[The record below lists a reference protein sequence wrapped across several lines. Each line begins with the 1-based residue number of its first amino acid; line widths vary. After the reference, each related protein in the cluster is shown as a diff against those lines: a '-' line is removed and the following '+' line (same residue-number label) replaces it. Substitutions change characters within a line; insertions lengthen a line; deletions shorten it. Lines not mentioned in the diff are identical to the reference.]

1 LATAK
6 PFRRAFTTR
15 PRSFRNQPNPDEQVI
30 QRRSP
35 VTDKQI
41 LIFAGIFGIQVG
53 DIFPQKKV
61 FQRSGRGVN
70 HVKTAASNF

>member
-15 PRSFRNQPNPDEQVI
+15 SRSFRNQPNPDEQVI

-41 LIFAGIFGIQVG
+41 VIFAGIFGNQAG
-53 DIFPQKKV
+53 DIFPQKKA